1 MGFPLNEIIRLSTLQ
16 SEQAVYSITRNWYV
30 GSYTKRFLAEIT
42 KTFLPT
48 TTYLFLSDHAF
59 TSISI
64 SHQEVFRKTSN
75 LKNIS
80 KAPGKHPR

>member
-42 KTFLPT
+42 KTFLPA
-48 TTYLFLSDHAF
+48 TTYRFF
-59 TSISI
+59 
-64 SHQEVFRKTSN
+64 V
-75 LKNIS
+75 
-80 KAPGKHPR
+80 